1 MSFSSFCIK
10 HLHRRASKGMI
21 NLKFKI
27 QHCWQHFSHGRRR
40 HRRHRHSLCASFD
53 TTVGANDSVIRLSD
67 QSGVR
72 VKLFNCDDGST
83 VTELKLRR
91 GGPCHEAL
99 TDASSV
105 SGARSI
111 YHPATTIIYVLVTRM
126 SVISTS
132 LDRR

>member
-1 MSFSSFCIK
+1 MS
-10 HLHRRASKGMI
+10 AAAAAEGE
-21 NLKFKI
+21 
-27 QHCWQHFSHGRRR
+27 
-40 HRRHRHSLCASFD
+40 
-53 TTVGANDSVIRLSD
+53 
-67 QSGVR
+67 SGVR

-91 GGPCHEAL
+91 VGPCHEAL

-105 SGARSI
+105 SGDRSSV
-111 YHPATTIIYVLVTRM
+111 YQPATIIYVLITSM